1 MGMRRLVLVL
11 VACFGRVGLCWSQTE
26 ELDEPRAL
34 RLLDV
39 QTAIAAWQEAG
50 PELALPGPHR
60 VDLNLATADELAALP
75 GATPAGAAA
84 ILRYRAAYGRFS
96 EVSELNAVE
105 DLSTAE
111 AAVLAPYLFVEE
123 PKPGLPKAAEAW
135 GRAARPYLLL
145 RGQTAWPRTAS
156 YGRPDFAENRTSYAG
171 DAWGVLARLRG
182 SLPQRLSYGLVLEK
196 DPGEALVPRPGSVQ
210 VDYVSAHVLLR
221 NQGRLKALVLGDYQL
236 ALGQGLAFGRSFVL
250 GRGAEPVLTLAQTS
264 PGILPYNAVVEGRAL
279 RGAAATYR
287 LAPGWEA
294 TAFGSAKRVDAVPVQ
309 APDSLAAAAADAVGP
324 PRYTGLHRTESEL
337 AARRALP
344 EYLGGGSLQ
353 WAPQQSFGHLG
364 LVMARQVYGRALTEE
379 ARRPGLAQ
387 AQSFGS
393 LWYRTRVRGVAL
405 YGEASVREGTA
416 PAYVQVVQWLPT
428 PRTGLGLALRH
439 LPTGSTGGYGQAF
452 AQLLPVAGGEQGLY
466 VALTQK
472 LGRSWQ
478 LAAYQDYYR
487 PVTATPADPL
497 PTPQVEWALQSLF
510 TPSKTNEALIQLRA
524 RRSLNPDAGVAPES
538 GTLYATGLGLQAVAG
553 ARVQTAPWLTLAAQ
567 VRVSSLP
574 GQMPAAGRQK
584 GWAAYQQAQI
594 HIGWVQA
601 TLRAYVYE
609 TDSYAARLIFYE
621 PGVLY
626 QPKALQAFG
635 TGTRLMALLNLRLPG
650 TGNLYLKLARTQPR
664 VGEPATEL
672 TVQVRLWLNGKVK
685 GESLTD

>member
-1 MGMRRLVLVL
+1 MDMRRLVLGL
-11 VACFGRVGLCWSQTE
+11 VSLFGMVQLTLAQTE

-39 QTAIAAWQEAG
+39 QTVLAAWQEAG
-50 PELALPGPHR
+50 PELALPGLHR
-60 VDLNLATADELAALP
+60 IDLNLATADELAALP

-111 AAVLAPYLFVEE
+111 AAAFAPYLFVKEARS
-123 PKPGLPKAAEAW
+123 GFPKAAEVL
-135 GRAARPYLLL
+135 GRGARPYLLL
-145 RGQTAWPRTAS
+145 RGQMAWPRTEA

-182 SLPQRLSYGLVLEK
+182 SVPQRLSYGLVLEK
-196 DPGEALVPRPGSVQ
+196 DPGEALVPKPGTVQ

-221 NQGRLKALVLGDYQL
+221 NQGRLKAVVLGDYQL
-236 ALGQGLAFGRSFVL
+236 AFGQGLAFGRSFVL

-324 PRYTGLHRTESEL
+324 PRYTGLHRTEGEL

-344 EYLGGGSLQ
+344 EYLCGGALQ
-353 WAPQQSFGHLG
+353 WAPQQSFGHVG
-364 LVMARQVYGRALTEE
+364 LVVARQVYGLPLTEE
-379 ARRPGLAQ
+379 ARRPGLSQ

-393 LWYRTRVRGVAL
+393 VWYRTRVAGVAL
-405 YGEASVREGTA
+405 YGEASVREGAA

-428 PRTGLGLALRH
+428 PRTGLGLSLRH
-439 LPTGSTGGYGQAF
+439 LPTGSTGGYGQPF
-452 AQLLPVAGGEQGLY
+452 AQSLPVAGGEQGLY
-466 VALTQK
+466 LALTQK
-472 LGRSWQ
+472 LGRAWQ

-487 PVTATPADPL
+487 PVSATSSDPV

-510 TPSKTNEALIQLRA
+510 TPSKTSEALIQLRA
-524 RRSLNPDAGVAPES
+524 RRSLNPDARVTPEGNS
-538 GTLYATGLGLQAVAG
+538 LYATGLGLQGVAG
-553 ARVQTAPWLTLAAQ
+553 ARVQAAPWLTLAAQ
-567 VRVSSLP
+567 VRASSLP
-574 GQMPAAGRQK
+574 GQAPATERQK
-584 GWAAYQQAQI
+584 GWAAYQQAQVRV
-594 HIGWVQA
+594 GWVQA

-626 QPKALQAFG
+626 QPKALQAYG
-635 TGTRLMALLNLRLPG
+635 SGTRLMALLNLRLPG

-664 VGEPATEL
+664 VGEAATEL
-672 TVQVRLWLNGKVK
+672 TMQVRLWLNGRMK
-685 GESLTD
+685 GETVED

>member
-1 MGMRRLVLVL
+1 MRRLGLGL
-11 VACFGRVGLCWSQTE
+11 VGLFGMVRLTLAQTE
-26 ELDEPRAL
+26 ELDESRAL

-50 PELALPGPHR
+50 PELAIPGLHR
-60 VDLNLATADELAALP
+60 VDINLATADELAALP

-84 ILRYRAAYGRFS
+84 ILRYRSAYGRFS

-111 AAVLAPYLFVEE
+111 AAALAPFLFVQE
-123 PKPGLPKAAEAW
+123 PKQGLPKAAEAL

-145 RGQTAWPRTAS
+145 RGQTAWPRTAA

-196 DPGEALVPRPGSVQ
+196 DPGEALVPKPGTVQ

-287 LAPGWEA
+287 LTPGWEA
-294 TAFGSAKRVDAVPVQ
+294 TAFGSAKRVDAMPVQ
-309 APDSLAAAAADAVGP
+309 APDSLAAASADAVGP
-324 PRYTGLHRTESEL
+324 PRYTGLHRTEGEL

-344 EYLGGGSLQ
+344 EYLGGVSVQ
-353 WAPQQSFGHLG
+353 WAPQQSFGHVG
-364 LVMARQVYGRALTEE
+364 LVAARQVYGRALTQE

-393 LWYRTRVRGVAL
+393 VWYRTRVRGVAL
-405 YGEASVREGTA
+405 YGEVSVREGMA
-416 PAYVQVVQWLPT
+416 PAYVQIVQWLPT
-428 PRTGLGLALRH
+428 PRTGLGLSLRH
-439 LPTGSTGGYGQAF
+439 LPSGSAGGYGQPF
-452 AQLLPVAGGEQGLY
+452 AQSLPVAGGEQGIYL
-466 VALTQK
+466 ALTQK
-472 LGRSWQ
+472 LGRFWQ
-478 LAAYQDYYR
+478 MAAYQDYYR
-487 PVTATPADPL
+487 PVSATPSDPL

-524 RRSLNPDAGVAPES
+524 RRSLNPDIGVASES
-538 GTLYATGLGLQAVAG
+538 ASLYPTGLGLQGVTG
-553 ARVQTAPWLTLAAQ
+553 ARVQAAPWLTLAAQ
-567 VRVSSLP
+567 LRASSLA
-574 GQMPAAGRQK
+574 GQAPATERQK

-594 HIGWVQA
+594 RVGWVQA

-609 TDSYAARLIFYE
+609 TDSYAARLVFYE

-626 QPKALQAFG
+626 QPKALQAYG
-635 TGTRLMALLNLRLPG
+635 SGTRLMALLNLRLPG
-650 TGNLYLKLARTQPR
+650 AGNLYLKLARTQPR
-664 VGEPATEL
+664 VGEASTEL
-672 TVQVRLWLNGKVK
+672 TMQVRFWLNGRQK
-685 GESLTD
+685 EDRFPD